1 MAEQQA
7 SHHGAPHQGR
17 LTTHVLDTAHG
28 RPGMG
33 IAVTLYRLNGDRRS
47 IVTETRTNADGRCDA
62 PLLAGDDF
70 RPGTYEL
77 VFAAGAY
84 FRTANA
90 VTADPPF
97 LDEVP
102 IRFGIAHADQHYHVP
117 LLISP
122 WSYSTYRGS

>member
-1 MAEQQA
+1 MAEHKA
-7 SHHGAPHQGR
+7 SHQGASHQGR

-33 IAVTLYRLNGDRRS
+33 IAVTLYRLDGDRRS
-47 IVTETRTNADGRCDA
+47 IVAETRTNADGRCDA
-62 PLLAGDDF
+62 PLLAGDEF

-84 FRTANA
+84 FRTAG
-90 VTADPPF
+90 VDLPDPPF

>member
-1 MAEQQA
+1 MAEHTA
-7 SHHGAPHQGR
+7 SHQGR

-33 IAVTLYRLNGDRRS
+33 IGVALYHLDGDRRTL
-47 IVTETRTNADGRCDA
+47 VAETRTNTDGRCDA

-77 VFAAGAY
+77 VFATGTY
-84 FRTANA
+84 FRTAG
-90 VTADPPF
+90 VTLTDPPF